1 MSYFRTLC
9 RLAALTISA
18 LPLAFGVNAAEP
30 VTPLLRLEE
39 LKNGFESFVSKNVT
53 IPYVQG
59 IKALNAK
66 VKPALERESAMA
78 ATRKDLDALA
88 RIKADIERIDKGLL
102 LTDADSPPPDIL
114 KHIYAA
120 YKLEVAKIESAKMLS
135 MAEAIQ
141 RYEKG
146 LMQIQDELTASQYAK
161 AALEV
166 KQIRE
171 KLKSDGMQQQDSAPP
186 PSGKSVLKV
195 EKGRGVSFFNDE
207 LEDIQCDRANQGEP
221 VIEWIFRIGLTGT
234 VIKPAKGKKWLS
246 SYERYRSVNEVDKNN
261 VAELTSG
268 EFWIGKGESF
278 YAERGGLK
286 VRVTLLE
293 PMTRDL
299 VILEIQPV
307 RK

>member
-1 MSYFRTLC
+1 MSHFRILR
-9 RLAALTISA
+9 RLAFLTISA
-18 LPLAFGVNAAEP
+18 LPLVFDVNAAEP

-53 IPYVQG
+53 IPYAQG

-88 RIKADIERIDKGLL
+88 RINADIERIDKGLL

-120 YKLEVAKIESAKMLS
+120 YKLEVAKIESAKMLI

-146 LMQIQDELTASQYAK
+146 LMQIQDELTASQHAK

-195 EKGRGVSFFNDE
+195 EKGKGVSFFNDG
-207 LEDIQCDRANQGEP
+207 LEDIQCTRANQGEP
-221 VIEWIFRIGLTGT
+221 VFEWLFSVGRMKTAIQ
-234 VIKPAKGKKWLS
+234 PDKGNHWLS
-246 SYERYRSVNEVDKNN
+246 KERDYWKYRSVNEVDKNGSSR
-261 VAELTSG
+261 LLM
-268 EFWIGKGESF
+268 
-278 YAERGGLK
+278 GGRAL
-286 VRVTLLE
+286 
-293 PMTRDL
+293 
-299 VILEIQPV
+299 
-307 RK
+307 